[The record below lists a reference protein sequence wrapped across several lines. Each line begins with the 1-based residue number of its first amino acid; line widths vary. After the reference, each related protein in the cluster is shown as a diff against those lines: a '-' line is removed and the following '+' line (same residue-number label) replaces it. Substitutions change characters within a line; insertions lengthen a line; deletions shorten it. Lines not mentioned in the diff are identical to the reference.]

1 MGACQAS
8 VAVCLRSGRCSC
20 EAELCGC
27 RVALSAAA
35 WGLSWV
41 GGLSLRWRQLDRQR
55 GAVGS
60 SGYFTVMVAF
70 YVNEFLFSSNNN
82 STFSNLGFGIKAL
95 VSYGRGYWNKRSFDL
110 KHSLM

>member
-1 MGACQAS
+1 MIGGTEAAARDVAVEACQAS

-41 GGLSLRWRQLDRQR
+41 GGLSLRWRQLNRQC

-60 SGYFTVMVAF
+60 SSYFTVMVAF
-70 YVNEFLFSSNNN
+70 YVNEFLFSSATMKDRVMNPE
-82 STFSNLGFGIKAL
+82 T
-95 VSYGRGYWNKRSFDL
+95 
-110 KHSLM
+110 